1 MKTARRPFTCLR
13 CRLSTAPS
21 TPRISLIPR
30 RSVHASS
37 RLRSDHPAPAPVS
50 IPSAPVRPTTAPRPI
65 IDIKHIRQNPALY
78 EQTCLER
85 NYRPQAAY
93 PARINALHE
102 QWQARQREGRALRER
117 SNLIRRQLAN
127 PASVREDEDTAAG
140 QALQTR
146 TRDEVLDEARGLKAQ
161 LASIE
166 ADEAALQDEIQALAL
181 ALPNLTSDATPR
193 GRAPAVLGYINDH
206 PEPAPERSDRVWR
219 SHVHVGAELGLLDFA
234 GAATASGW
242 GWYYLLRE
250 GAELEQALVSYALAA
265 ATRAGW
271 TQVSPPSMVYSH
283 IAAAC
288 GFQPRVGTTTAGD
301 DNGGGEPST
310 QIYSV
315 AQGSADRARGRPELC
330 LAGTAEI
337 PLAGMRADAVLDEA
351 ELPCRRVAVSRCYRA
366 EAGARGA
373 DTRGL
378 YRVHEFTKVELFA
391 WTAPGHADEVFEEVV
406 DLQTEIL
413 GSLGLHCRV
422 LEMPSAD
429 LGASASR
436 KNDIEAWFPSRARRD
451 TTTARGASGAE
462 KKTTTTTTDK
472 VVGQEE
478 AEVDAEEE
486 EGWGEVTSAS
496 ICTDYQTRRLATR
509 VKMASEGGKMG
520 FPWTVN
526 GTAMAV
532 PRVLAAILENGWDE
546 SEGTVTIPEV
556 LRPWMGGRDKIGP
569 RHRLR

>member
-1 MKTARRPFTCLR
+1 MRTAHRPFTCLR
-13 CRLSTAPS
+13 CRHSLAPS
-21 TPRISLIPR
+21 TPRIAPQQRTL
-30 RSVHASS
+30 HASS
-37 RLRSDHPAPAPVS
+37 RLRSEHAP
-50 IPSAPVRPTTAPRPI
+50 PSNTPVRPTTAPKPV

-85 NYRPQAAY
+85 NYKPQAAY

-117 SNLIRRQLAN
+117 SNLLRRQIAN
-127 PASVREDEDTAAG
+127 PTSLREDDVDPAG
-140 QALQTR
+140 QGIR
-146 TRDEVLDEARGLKAQ
+146 HKTRDELLEEARQLKAQ
-161 LASIE
+161 LGSIE
-166 ADEAALQDEIQALAL
+166 EDESRLQGEIQTLAL
-181 ALPNLTSDATPR
+181 SLPNLTSDVTPR
-193 GRAPAVLGYINDH
+193 GGKPTVLSYINDH
-206 PEPAPERSDRVWR
+206 PEPAPGSSDRVWR
-219 SHVHVGAELGLLDFA
+219 SHVHIGSELGILDFA

-242 GWYYLLRE
+242 GWYYLLHE
-250 GAELEQALVSYALAA
+250 GAQLEQALVSFALAT
-265 ATRAGW
+265 ATRYGW
-271 TQVSPPSMVYSH
+271 GQVSPPSMVYSH
-283 IAAAC
+283 IASAC
-288 GFQPRVGTTTAGD
+288 GFQPRDAS
-301 DNGGGEPST
+301 GET
-310 QIYSV
+310 QVYGV
-315 AQGSADRARGRPELC
+315 AQSPADRERGRPELC

-337 PLAGMRADAVLDEA
+337 PLAGMRADAVVDEA

-373 DTRGL
+373 DTKGL

-391 WTAPGHADEVFEEVV
+391 WAAPGPAAAEDLFEEMV
-406 DLQTEIL
+406 DMQTEIL

-422 LEMPSAD
+422 LEMPTGD

-451 TTTARGASGAE
+451 ATAATAVTGAE
-462 KKTTTTTTDK
+462 GRDSDGSGEK
-472 VVGQEE
+472 GQQQEE
-478 AEVDAEEE
+478 EEKGEKEEEEEE

-496 ICTDYQTRRLATR
+496 ICTDYQTRRLGTR
-509 VKMASEGGKMG
+509 VRIASEGGKMG

-546 SEGTVTIPEV
+546 AERTVTIPEV

-569 RHRLR
+569 RQRLR